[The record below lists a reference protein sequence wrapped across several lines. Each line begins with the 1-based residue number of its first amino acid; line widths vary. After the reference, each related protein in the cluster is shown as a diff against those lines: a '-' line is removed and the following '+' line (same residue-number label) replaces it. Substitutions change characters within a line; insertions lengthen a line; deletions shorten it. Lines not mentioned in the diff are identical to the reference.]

1 MKKILT
7 VIVVLIIAAIAAFT
21 FSRGKSDAPNFRTE
35 KISRG
40 DIVSM
45 VTAAG
50 TVNAVTTVLVGTQVS
65 GTIKEIYVD
74 FNSRVKKGEMIAR
87 IDPSTFEAQV
97 EQARANLLSA
107 RANLEKS
114 EATLLDAKRT
124 MERNR
129 DLFSRNMIAKS
140 EADTSETNYVS
151 AKAQV
156 SVSKAQVAQGD
167 AALRISEINLRY
179 TKILSPVDGT
189 VVSRNVDVGQTV
201 AASFQTPTLFNIA
214 QDLTKMQIDTSVA
227 EADIGKI
234 IVGQPVDFNVD
245 AYPEI
250 TFKGKVS
257 EIRNAPIVVQNV
269 VTYNVVVKVDNR
281 ELKLKPGMT
290 ANVSIIVSEKK
301 GVLRIPN
308 AALRFRP
315 SDASSKAAPRDK
327 GRGVWILEDKQPKR
341 IGVTAGINNGS
352 YTELISGEIKEGQE
366 LIVESLSK
374 QSSRPPQTG
383 LRMF

>member
-1 MKKILT
+1 MKKLVAGIIILSLLA
-7 VIVVLIIAAIAAFT
+7 VIAVALYHKQDNAA
-21 FSRGKSDAPNFRTE
+21 KFRTD
-35 KISRG
+35 KVVRG
-40 DIVSM
+40 DVAAT
-45 VTAAG
+45 VTATG

-74 FNSRVKKGEMIAR
+74 FNSRVKKGQVIAR
-87 IDPSTFEAQV
+87 IDPATLEAQV
-97 EQARANLLSA
+97 EQAKANALSA
-107 RANLEKS
+107 AANLEKAEAALIDSKRIMNRNQELYPKNMLARS
-114 EATLLDAKRT
+114 E
-124 MERNR
+124 M
-129 DLFSRNMIAKS
+129 
-140 EADTSETNYVS
+140 DTSETNYVS

-156 SVSKAQVAQGD
+156 SVSKAQVTQAE
-167 AALRISEINLRY
+167 AALKISEINLRY

-234 IVGQPVDFNVD
+234 TVDQPVEFTVD

-257 EIRNAPIVVQNV
+257 EIRNAPIIVQNV

-301 GVLRIPN
+301 GVLKLPN

-315 SDASSKAAPRDK
+315 SDDRGKAASRHK
-327 GRGVWILEDKQPKR
+327 GSSVWIIENEQPNR
-341 IGVTAGINNGS
+341 INVTTGISNGN
-352 YTELISGEIKEGQE
+352 YTELVSGEIKEGQE
-366 LIVESLSK
+366 LIVESISK
-374 QSSRPPQTG
+374 QKGRSPQTG